1 MNKREVVLSL
11 LDSSTSTP
19 YTPAGFFLHFN
30 KRFHRGQAAV
40 DKHLEFFQYT
50 GMDFVKIQYELSIPH
65 QQDIRKPVDWS
76 KMPLMGAEFYQDQWE
91 IAKGLV
97 ENAGKEALVIMTL
110 YSPFMLAGQAVGRE
124 LVDEHIRENPDQFKN
139 GMEIITESMLIFVKG
154 CIEKG
159 IDGFYHSTQGAETN
173 RFGGSHLFDE
183 CIKPYDLAI
192 MEEINNLC
200 DFNILHICDYH
211 AGYTDLSP
219 FLDYPGDFV
228 NCSLNLGSEKITG
241 KDVSKMFN
249 RPFMGGLDRK
259 GIIVTGSPV
268 EIEREVDTALNDAPD
283 DFILGAD
290 CTLPGDINWD
300 NIKNAIAYAHAYGRM

>member
-1 MNKREVVLSL
+1 MNKREVVLNL
-11 LDSSTSTP
+11 LDSSTNTP

-65 QQDIRKPVDWS
+65 QQDIKKPDDWS
-76 KMPLMGAEFYQDQWE
+76 KMPLMGTEFYQDQWE
-91 IAKGLV
+91 IANGLV
-97 ENAGKEALVIMTL
+97 ESAGKEALVIMTL

-139 GMEIITESMLIFVKG
+139 GMEILTESMLIFIKG

-219 FLDYPGDFV
+219 FLDYPGDFI
-228 NCSLNLGSEKITG
+228 NCSLNLGSKKITG

-300 NIKNAIAYAHAYGRM
+300 NIKTAIAYAHAYGRL